1 MRIYANQLNAEL
13 NQRLCPFYMVLG
25 EEPYQLSEA
34 VKQIKHAAAKQ
45 GFAEVIR
52 FSVTPQFDWQ
62 ELRSEYLA
70 MSLFSSQKIIELDLA
85 EQKLPEAGASALKAL
100 AEMPNPDVI
109 LLLKGEKN
117 SQDVQKTA
125 WFKALDKQG
134 LFIPVYELQG
144 RHLENWLNQY
154 CQQLNLKL
162 SPGAKALLLE
172 ANQGNLFAI
181 VQELEKLSL
190 IFKQQLIEH
199 KDLVPVLLNQAKFNV
214 FDLSDALLQGDQN
227 AVCQIVHKLQQ
238 ENIEPTIVAWSITK
252 EANQL
257 LAMVKARLQ
266 GMPINQVMQQF
277 KVWKNKQTITQNALG
292 RLNQQRLETIITAL
306 ADFDAYFKQHTL
318 NAPYQVLLHICLL
331 FCTNVPYSL
340 PIKGTQ

>member
-1 MRIYANQLNAEL
+1 MRIYANQLSAEL
-13 NQRLCPFYMVLG
+13 KQRLCPFYLVLG

-34 VKQIKHAAAKQ
+34 VKQIKQAAAKQ

-70 MSLFSSQKIIELDLA
+70 LSLFSSQKIIELDLA
-85 EQKLPEAGASALKAL
+85 DQKLPESGSSTLKAL

-125 WFKALDKQG
+125 WFKALDKHG

-144 RHLENWLNQY
+144 RHLENWLNHY
-154 CQQLNLKL
+154 CQQLSLNL
-162 SPGAKALLLE
+162 SQGAKALLLE

-214 FDLSDALLQGDQN
+214 FDLSDALLQGDQA
-227 AVCQIVHKLQQ
+227 AVCQIMRKLQQ
-238 ENIEPTIVAWSITK
+238 ENIEPTIVAWSIAK

-257 LAMVKARLQ
+257 LAMVKARAS

-277 KVWKNKQTITQNALG
+277 KVWKNKQTITQNALA
-292 RLNQQRLETIITAL
+292 RINQERLEAIIVAL
-306 ADFDAYFKQHTL
+306 AEFDAHYKQHSLST
-318 NAPYQVLLHICLL
+318 PYQVLLHIGLL
-331 FCTNVPYSL
+331 FCTHIPYSL
-340 PIKGTQ
+340 PLKGTL